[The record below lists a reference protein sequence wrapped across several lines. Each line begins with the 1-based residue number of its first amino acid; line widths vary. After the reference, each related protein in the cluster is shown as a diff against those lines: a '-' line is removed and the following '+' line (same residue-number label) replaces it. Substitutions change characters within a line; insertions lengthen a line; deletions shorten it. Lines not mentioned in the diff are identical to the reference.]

1 MKCCGNCAQ
10 RRDVPETDRMFGTGF
25 IGCTLKPAYQ
35 YVSPTRGTCDR
46 HQQETKQENERQDLA
61 ALF

>member
-1 MKCCGNCAQ
+1 MS
-10 RRDVPETDRMFGTGF
+10 GTGF
-25 IGCTLKPAYQ
+25 IGCAIKPAYQ